1 MKKIVLKF
9 GVLSGLT
16 VAVPMVVMLAL
27 GRLEEGGLIY
37 GYSMMVL
44 AFLFVFFGI
53 RSYRETVGDGA
64 VTFGKAFQVGL
75 LITLITCAFYV
86 VTWEIYFFGFDQNFA
101 ATYAAATIEKLRAS
115 GATAAAI
122 AAEQKKMDDFQRLYA
137 NPLYNV
143 GMTLM
148 EILPVGL
155 IMTLVSAGILRRK
168 TPREGSAGVVATS
181 VG

>member
-16 VAVPMVVMLAL
+16 VAVPMVIMLAL
-27 GRLEEGGLIY
+27 GRLDDGGLVY

-44 AFLFVFFGI
+44 SFLFVFFGI
-53 RSYRETVGDGA
+53 RSFRETVGDGT

-75 LITLITCAFYV
+75 LITLISCAFYV
-86 VTWEIYFFGFDQNFA
+86 VTWEIYYFGFDQSFA
-101 ATYAAATIEKLRAS
+101 AEYAAATIEKLRES

-122 AAEQKKMDDFQRLYA
+122 AAQQKKMDDFQRLYA
-137 NPLYNV
+137 NPLYNA
-143 GMTLM
+143 GMTFM
-148 EILPVGL
+148 EIFPVGV
-155 IMTLVSAGILRRK
+155 IMTLVSAAILRRK
-168 TPREGSAGVVATS
+168 TPREGAPGVVATS